1 MENHKLLITIPD
13 EMRKALRGEAES
25 RGMSMSAI
33 TRLALADWLARAGH
47 FDIPY
52 RVQWGGARTVKTR

>member
-33 TRLALADWLARAGH
+33 TRLALADWLARGVERGFGWAM
-47 FDIPY
+47 
-52 RVQWGGARTVKTR
+52 VL